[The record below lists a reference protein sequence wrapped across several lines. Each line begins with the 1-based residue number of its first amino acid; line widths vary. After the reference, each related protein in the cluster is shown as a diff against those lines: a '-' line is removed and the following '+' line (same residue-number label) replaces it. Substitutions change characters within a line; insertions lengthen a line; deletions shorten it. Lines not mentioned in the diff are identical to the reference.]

1 MKSNVIKLNY
11 RMVCL
16 DTAAL
21 IASLL
26 LLCSCS
32 EKAKDSDATGT
43 FEATEVTVSA
53 ENNGRLE
60 AFHIAEGTLV
70 EADKQVGSIEVT
82 QFLLKKD
89 ELSSASEQIED
100 TKRQLEENRNA
111 ASEKMLDLRKQL
123 AVTQQQIDNARKERR
138 RFAELYQDGAVAKKM
153 VDDLDDQIKVLERQ
167 LAATED
173 QIASQNAAIESQ
185 NRGIDAQIS
194 GMTHQQGGISSQKA
208 QLDNQLAHSII
219 KSPIAG
225 TVLEKYVEPGEYV
238 AIGKPLFKVADIQRM
253 YLRAYVTSEQLSQV
267 KIGQRVTITSD
278 YGNGQGKTYQGT
290 VTWISSKS
298 EFTPK
303 TILTDDERASLVYA
317 VKIAVCNDGN
327 IKIGMYGKVKF

>member
-1 MKSNVIKLNY
+1 MKLNDKIIS
-11 RMVCL
+11 L
-16 DTAAL
+16 ASAAL
-21 IASLL
+21 VASLL
-26 LLCSCS
+26 SLCSCS
-32 EKAKDSDATGT
+32 EKAKEFDATGT
-43 FEATEVTVSA
+43 FEATEVTISA
-53 ENNGRLE
+53 ENSGQLE
-60 AFHIAEGTLV
+60 DFRVTEGTPV
-70 EADKQVGSIEVT
+70 EANKQVGSIEVT
-82 QFLLKKD
+82 QLVLKKD
-89 ELSSASEQIED
+89 ELSSASAQIED
-100 TKRQLEENRNA
+100 TKRQLTENRNA
-111 ASEKMLDLRKQL
+111 ASEKMLDLKKQL

-208 QLDNQLAHSII
+208 QIDNQMSHSII

-225 TVLEKYVEPGEYV
+225 TVLEKYVEAGEYV
-238 AIGKPLFKVADIQRM
+238 VVGKPLFKVADIQRM

-267 KIGQRVTITSD
+267 KIGQKVTVTSD
-278 YGNGQGKTYQGT
+278 YGDSQGKTYQGT

-317 VKIAVCNDGN
+317 VKIAVRNDGN
-327 IKIGMYGKVKF
+327 LKIGMYGKVKF